1 MLSCTTG
8 GRFLIEMSDS
18 RRSPCARRFVHRRP
32 KSAVLPASP
41 TWRPGWTPTSTLL
54 CIAGNY
60 SADDLLPESPANAC
74 RLVTDAQ
81 VLTFCVAQAIMGIS
95 LLVGC

>member
-1 MLSCTTG
+1 MLTRTTG

-41 TWRPGWTPTSTLL
+41 TWRPRWTPTSTLL
-54 CIAGNY
+54 CIAVY
-60 SADDLLPESPANAC
+60 FSADDLLPEPPANAR
-74 RLVTDAQ
+74 RLVSDAQ
-81 VLTFCVAQAIMGIS
+81 VLTFCVAQAIMGIPMI
-95 LLVGC
+95 VGF